1 MRREYATW
9 TGDLRPHPRY
19 HHQCTIPVLRLH
31 CSPSARPVSPSALLP
46 SRLATGCANVRSGGR
61 RKISPDPF
69 SARRPLDLCC
79 KCLSLFLLL
88 TLPPPYLTL
97 SRCLSLTLF
106 PSDVFWAEKS
116 KFQHAQIV
124 WHFITWN
131 VDAEAVEMIEIE

>member
-1 MRREYATW
+1 MQRGLATC
-9 TGDLRPHPRY
+9 GRIRVIIINARFQCCVCIAAPSAHPMPFSLADLP
-19 HHQCTIPVLRLH
+19 QAVLMCGLAVVERLAKAPPLCGALWICFANVSRCFF
-31 CSPSARPVSPSALLP
+31 CSPSLL
-46 SRLATGCANVRSGGR
+46 S
-61 RKISPDPF
+61 ISI
-69 SARRPLDLCC
+69 SH
-79 KCLSLFLLL
+79 
-88 TLPPPYLTL
+88 TL